1 MLRRVLATL
10 RLITEAHLQGVF
22 NFKKNMAKIIR
33 FSDDLNDSQYFE
45 AFRNAEGR
53 ICIRVGDLEG
63 EDPFFEG
70 WVTFDKQDLLQLINE
85 LHELSKNID

>member
-1 MLRRVLATL
+1 
-10 RLITEAHLQGVF
+10 
-22 NFKKNMAKIIR
+22 MAKIIR

-63 EDPFFEG
+63 EDTFFEG